1 MDIGGHSS
9 PSMTD
14 QSTPCVQGQEQV
26 PNLHWYFFFRRDK
39 WVCSGH
45 GLIAINKRDEWQS
58 FSDLSTHRPD
68 NEKYLLKVVQMM
80 DEGLSF
86 MKGVRKGTEIA
97 VSNGYFQDP
106 VGPVSVF
113 LVGQDP
119 SI

>member
-1 MDIGGHSS
+1 
-9 PSMTD
+9 
-14 QSTPCVQGQEQV
+14 
-26 PNLHWYFFFRRDK
+26 
-39 WVCSGH
+39 
-45 GLIAINKRDEWQS
+45 
-58 FSDLSTHRPD
+58 
-68 NEKYLLKVVQMM
+68 MM

-119 SI
+119 SIKIILKVFV